1 MFGLQL
7 TRRSTT
13 EDALADNTLTS
24 SCLRTIGLR
33 LCSLAAFTLASPCLR
48 TMGLVFTLLLRLRS
62 RGNAR
67 QRRFELLPTV
77 IKL

>member
-1 MFGLQL
+1 M
-7 TRRSTT
+7 
-13 EDALADNTLTS
+13 
-24 SCLRTIGLR
+24 GLR